1 MPTSKL
7 KLKFATFLLL
17 FGFSFGMVT
26 DVTSSL
32 NTQPTV
38 TAQAAT
44 RLTAKQK
51 KQIKKINASLSKK
64 QKAAKKWIAYRE
76 SGYSYTARNGNCY
89 GRYQL
94 LKSYLHHNYSAVN
107 QEKMANKYV
116 AGRYG
121 TWTHAKKFWQSH
133 HWY

>member
-1 MPTSKL
+1 MKNFKL
-7 KLKFATFLLL
+7 KSVLLL
-17 FGFSFGMVT
+17 ITLGCLFGLVANVATSFVPQT
-26 DVTSSL
+26 A
-32 NTQPTV
+32 V
-38 TAQAAT
+38 TAEAAT
-44 RLTAKQK
+44 K
-51 KQIKKINASLSKK
+51 KLSQAQQIKKINAHLSKK

-94 LKSYLHHNYSAVN
+94 LRSYLHGNYSPVN
-107 QEKMANKYV
+107 QEKRANSYV

-121 TWTHAKKFWQSH
+121 TWTKAKKFWQQH